1 MIYYASCVKTVTNMK
16 RIKTFLDS
24 SVIIAGLAS
33 KTGGSHKF
41 LLMAEY
47 KIIMPLI
54 SEVVVQETLNNISKK
69 MPQQYNLFYA
79 LFKKLPFKLVNPA
92 ETDTKKALTLINE
105 KDAPILAAAITGKTE
120 WLLSLDR
127 HFLEPQLSDITGMNI
142 GTPGDFIQK
151 VFS

>member
-1 MIYYASCVKTVTNMK
+1 MK
-16 RIKTFLDS
+16 QIKTFLDS

-33 KTGGSHKF
+33 KTGGSHKI

-47 KIIMPLI
+47 QIIIPLI

-69 MPQQYNLFYA
+69 MPQQHSLFYT
-79 LFKKLPFKLVNPA
+79 LFKKLPFKLVDPA
-92 ETDTKKALTLINE
+92 EADIKKALTLINE
-105 KDAPILAAAITGKTE
+105 KDAPILAAAISGKAE

-127 HFLEPQLSDITGMNI
+127 HFLEPDIAPRTGMNI
-142 GTPGDFIQK
+142 GTPGDFIQR

>member
-1 MIYYASCVKTVTNMK
+1 MK
-16 RIKTFLDS
+16 QIKAFLDS

-33 KTGGSHKF
+33 KTGGSHKI

-47 KIIMPLI
+47 QIIIPLI
-54 SEVVVQETLNNISKK
+54 SEVVVQETLNNIKKK
-69 MPQQYNLFYA
+69 MPQHYRLFYT
-79 LFKKLPFKLVNPA
+79 LFQKLPFKLVDPN
-92 ETDTKKALTLINE
+92 EKDFKRALTMINE
-105 KDAPILAAAITGKTE
+105 KDVPILAAAMTGKAE

-127 HFLEPQLSDITGMNI
+127 HFIEPEIALVAGMNI